1 MELLPSQ
8 DEIEHSLF
16 SSLLEEL
23 AEHTEADSR
32 THEAQLRVTQKEKNG
47 LVTKLTGVCILSS
60 PGEVLYSPLLA
71 SPTPDAKAIILQ
83 LEGECAALH
92 KSNR

>member
-1 MELLPSQ
+1 MQ

-23 AEHTEADSR
+23 AERTEADSR

-47 LVTKLTGVCILSS
+47 FVTKLTGVCILSS
-60 PGEVLYSPLLA
+60 PGEYCTHLS
-71 SPTPDAKAIILQ
+71 
-83 LEGECAALH
+83 
-92 KSNR
+92 

>member
-23 AEHTEADSR
+23 AERTEADSR

-47 LVTKLTGVCILSS
+47 LVTKLTGVCIPQQSWGSIVLTS
-60 PGEVLYSPLLA
+60 PSFTHTRCQGYHLA
-71 SPTPDAKAIILQ
+71 VGGRVCCTAQ
-83 LEGECAALH
+83 V
-92 KSNR
+92 